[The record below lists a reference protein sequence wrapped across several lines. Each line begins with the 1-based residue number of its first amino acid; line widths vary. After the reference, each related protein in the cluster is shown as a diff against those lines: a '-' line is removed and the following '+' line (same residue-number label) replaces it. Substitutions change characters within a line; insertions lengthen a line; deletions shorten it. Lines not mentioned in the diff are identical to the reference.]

1 MKYKLLALLAAFA
14 FNLQLQA
21 QEKQI
26 TNQDVVD
33 VEELYKNADN
43 KVVAPEPTPKSQL
56 LTDEERKEFEAIKKN
71 SDFQQSKMKSIS
83 ELNKLSPFTDVSMI
97 QRKFLPKTERFQ
109 IFGGLS
115 LSTNSPWFFSAG
127 GKLGFSYNFAER
139 YGVEFSA
146 LYLSSF
152 EKESAKEIRDN
163 NSLRPD
169 RFILGKSN
177 LGLDFVWSPIY
188 GKITTLDQKI
198 VPFDMY
204 FSFGGGTMGT
214 NSTEKNV
221 PAVHLATGQI
231 FALSKALA
239 LRWDYSG
246 YFYNATPVAD
256 SGSTT
261 TPSANTYSDLIL
273 TVGVSFFF
281 PEVNYR

>member
-1 MKYKLLALLAAFA
+1 MKFKLLVLLAALS
-14 FNLQLQA
+14 FNSKLLA
-21 QEKQI
+21 QEKQLTI
-26 TNQDVVD
+26 QDVVD
-33 VEELYKNADN
+33 IEELYKNADN
-43 KVVAPEPTPKSQL
+43 QPAAPQPQQRKEI
-56 LTDEERKEFEAIKKN
+56 LTEEERKEFEAIKKQ
-71 SDFQQSKMKSIS
+71 SEFQQSKVKSIA
-83 ELNKLSPFTDVSMI
+83 ELNQLSPFTDVSMI

-109 IFGGLS
+109 VFGGLS

-127 GKLGFSYNFAER
+127 GKLNLSYNFAER

-163 NSLRPD
+163 NSLQPE

-177 LGLDFVWSPIY
+177 LSLDFVWSPIY

-204 FSFGGGTMGT
+204 FSFGGGMMGT

-221 PAVHLATGQI
+221 PAAHLATGQI
-231 FALSKALA
+231 FALSKGMAF
-239 LRWDYSG
+239 RWDYSW
-246 YFYNATPVAD
+246 YFYKATPEAD
-256 SGSTT
+256 SIVTT
-261 TPSANTYSDLIL
+261 APTANTYNDLIL
-273 TVGVSFFF
+273 TAGISFFF